1 MIWVSINRP
10 ALARPHTALAA
21 SESERLRTLLGSGE
35 DGVDLVALALL
46 GHRGQGLGAVISCQR
61 VLPAAEDGAAHPD
74 GRRRR
79 LVLQIP
85 IITHGPGRAER
96 KERRSGW
103 RRTCTGGDKEKEE
116 LELQEQKGSTT
127 ER

>member
-1 MIWVSINRP
+1 MWCVKRSV
-10 ALARPHTALAA
+10 
-21 SESERLRTLLGSGE
+21 RTLLGSGE
-35 DGVDLVALALL
+35 DGDDLVALALL
-46 GHRGQGLGAVISCQR
+46 GHRGQGLGAVVGGQR
-61 VLPAAEDGAAHPD
+61 VFPAAAEDGAAHPD
-74 GRRRR
+74 GRSGG

-85 IITHGPGRAER
+85 IITHGQERAER

-103 RRTCTGGDKEKEE
+103 RRTFAGGDKEKEE